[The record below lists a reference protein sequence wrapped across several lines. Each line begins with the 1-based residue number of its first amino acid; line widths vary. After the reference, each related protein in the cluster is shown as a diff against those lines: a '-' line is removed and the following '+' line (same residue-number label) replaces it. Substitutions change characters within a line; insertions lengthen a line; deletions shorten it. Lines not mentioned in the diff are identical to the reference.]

1 MSQNFGAAGLKTQN
15 QLNTSPQLRT
25 QANQGHFQN
34 SAQFNQKSALTGRS
48 SSSKSST
55 SNSGF
60 RFLKLGTGL
69 SGSSID
75 TQVDSLN
82 DSNFVINSLNNAHN
96 IGNFSGNNRY
106 SWKDS
111 LDSNNSSDYYKFS
124 ITNKTLVNA
133 SLANGGSNTTLH
145 LLNANGGEVK
155 SSSQTGKLSS
165 RLRSGTYY
173 MQVSGDGNVDYTLN
187 LKGTGIANDA
197 GNRPETALDA
207 GDLSRSD
214 RIFKRMIGGKDRDDV
229 YQFSLSENSKVE
241 FALGNLSKDA
251 SLQLLDSSGN
261 AIATSNNAGSTSES
275 LSEQLGQGTYYVKV
289 STSGKST
296 MRYALEMSTGSLNTI
311 DTSNPNG
318 GDTSGS
324 TNGGNTSGGSTSG
337 GNTSGGNTSGGNTS
351 GNTGNTN
358 GGSNP
363 TKGNYYLKLT
373 RTYRKESNGLEDLNL
388 ALMQGNQ
395 IVDKVTAV
403 SGQPGKQYFR
413 KAGDSISGSMEP
425 LPEGKWSLGNVEWA
439 GSGKGSYS
447 GSWGEGLGPVWV
459 SVNPEMSTRRSEIGI
474 HWDYNASYSPGTSGC
489 IGITNKS
496 DLQKVVGWFDNSLS
510 APKETIVDW
519 GLGSV

>member
-1 MSQNFGAAGLKTQN
+1 MSQNFVAAGLKPHN
-15 QLNTSPQLRT
+15 QLNIASQLRT

-34 SAQFNQKSALTGRS
+34 STQFNQKSTRTGRS
-48 SSSKSST
+48 SSSQSSA

-60 RFLKLGTGL
+60 RFLKLGAGL
-69 SGSSID
+69 SGSSLD

-82 DSNFVINSLNNAHN
+82 DSNFIRNSLDSAHN

-111 LDSNNSSDYYKFS
+111 LDSNNSSDYYKLS
-124 ITNKTLVNA
+124 ITNTTMVNA
-133 SLANGGSNTTLH
+133 SLANASGNTTLH
-145 LLNANGGEVK
+145 LLKANGSEVK
-155 SSSQTGKLSS
+155 STSQNGKLSS
-165 RLRSGTYY
+165 RLRSGMYY
-173 MQVSGDGNVDYTLN
+173 MQVSGDGTVDYTLN

-197 GNRPETALDA
+197 GNRPQTALDA

-214 RIFKRMIGGKDRDDV
+214 RTFKRVIGGKDRDDV
-229 YQFSLSENSKVE
+229 YQFSLSETSNVE
-241 FALGNLSKDA
+241 FALGNLNKDA

-261 AIATSNNAGSTSES
+261 QISMSNNSGSTSES
-275 LSEQLGQGTYYVKV
+275 LSQQLGQGTYYVKV

-296 MRYALEMSTGSLNTI
+296 MRYALEMSTGSLNSI
-311 DTSNPNG
+311 DTNPPTNG
-318 GDTSGS
+318 GS
-324 TNGGNTSGGSTSG
+324 TNGGSTNGGSTNG
-337 GNTSGGNTSGGNTS
+337 GS
-351 GNTGNTN
+351 TN
-358 GGSNP
+358 GGSTNGGSPGVSNP

-373 RTYRKESNGLEDLNL
+373 RTYQKESNGLEDLNL

-459 SVNPEMSTRRSEIGI
+459 SVNPEMYTKRSDIGI

-489 IGITNKS
+489 IGIINKS
-496 DLQKVVGWFDNSLS
+496 DLQKVVSWFDNSLTS
-510 APKETIVDW
+510 PKETIVDW
-519 GLGSV
+519 GLGTV

>member
-1 MSQNFGAAGLKTQN
+1 MSQNFVAAGLKPHN
-15 QLNTSPQLRT
+15 QLNIASQLRT
-25 QANQGHFQN
+25 LANQGHFQN
-34 SAQFNQKSALTGRS
+34 STQQNSSQFNQKSTRTGRS
-48 SSSKSST
+48 SSSQSSAA
-55 SNSGF
+55 NSGF

-69 SGSSID
+69 SGSSLD

-82 DSNFVINSLNNAHN
+82 SSNFIQNSLDSAHN
-96 IGNFSGNNRY
+96 IGNFSGKNRY
-106 SWKDS
+106 SWQDS
-111 LDSNNSSDYYKFS
+111 LDSNNSSDYYKLS
-124 ITNKTLVNA
+124 ITNTTMVNA
-133 SLANGGSNTTLH
+133 SLANATGNTSLH
-145 LLNANGGEVK
+145 LLTANGSEVK
-155 SSSQTGKLSS
+155 SSSQNGKLSS

-173 MQVSGDGNVDYTLN
+173 MQVSGDGTVDYTLN

-197 GNRPETALDA
+197 GNRPQTALDA

-214 RIFKRMIGGKDRDDV
+214 RTFKRVIGGKKDRDDV
-229 YQFSLSENSKVE
+229 YQFSLSEDSKVE

-261 AIATSNNAGSTSES
+261 QIATSNNSGSTDES
-275 LSEQLGQGTYYVKV
+275 LSQQLGQGTYYVKV
-289 STSGKST
+289 STSSKST
-296 MRYALEMSTGSLNTI
+296 MRYALEMSTGALNAI
-311 DTSNPNG
+311 DTNN
-318 GDTSGS
+318 
-324 TNGGNTSGGSTSG
+324 TNGGNTSGGSTNGGSTSGSSTNGGNNSG
-337 GNTSGGNTSGGNTS
+337 GNTSGGSPGV
-351 GNTGNTN
+351 
-358 GGSNP
+358 SNP

-388 ALMQGNQ
+388 VLMQGNQ
-395 IVDKVTAV
+395 VVDKVTAV

-459 SVNPEMSTRRSEIGI
+459 SVNPEMYTKRSDIGI

-489 IGITNKS
+489 IGITNKG
-496 DLQKVVGWFDNSLS
+496 DLQKVVSWFDNSLT

-519 GLGSV
+519 GLGTV

>member
-1 MSQNFGAAGLKTQN
+1 MSQNFVAAGLKPHN
-15 QLNTSPQLRT
+15 QLNSASQLRT
-25 QANQGHFQN
+25 SANQGHFQN
-34 SAQFNQKSALTGRS
+34 LTQQNSTQFNQKFIRTGRS
-48 SSSKSST
+48 SSSQSSASNSASA

-60 RFLKLGTGL
+60 RFLKLGAGL
-69 SGSSID
+69 SGSSLD
-75 TQVDSLN
+75 TQVNSLN
-82 DSNFVINSLNNAHN
+82 DSNFIRNSLDSAHN

-106 SWKDS
+106 SWQDS
-111 LDSNNSSDYYKFS
+111 LDSTNSSDYYKLS
-124 ITNKTLVNA
+124 ITNTTMVKA
-133 SLANGGSNTTLH
+133 SLANAAGTTLH
-145 LLNANGGEVK
+145 LLNANGSEVK
-155 SSSQTGKLSS
+155 SSSQNGKLSS

-173 MQVSGDGNVDYTLN
+173 MQVSGDGTVDYTLN

-197 GNRPETALDA
+197 GNRPQTALDA

-214 RIFKRMIGGKDRDDV
+214 RTFKRVIGGKKDRDDV
-229 YQFSLSENSKVE
+229 YQFSLSETSQVE

-251 SLQLLDSSGN
+251 SLQLLDGSGN
-261 AIATSNNAGSTSES
+261 PIATSNNSGSTDES
-275 LSEQLGQGTYYVKV
+275 LSQQLGQGTYYVKV
-289 STSGKST
+289 STSSKST
-296 MRYALEMSTGSLNTI
+296 MRYALEMSTGSLNSI
-311 DTSNPNG
+311 DTNN
-318 GDTSGS
+318 
-324 TNGGNTSGGSTSG
+324 TNGGNTNGGNTNGGSTSG
-337 GNTSGGNTSGGNTS
+337 GNTSGSNTSGGS
-351 GNTGNTN
+351 PGV
-358 GGSNP
+358 SNP
-363 TKGNYYLKLT
+363 TKGSYYLKLT

-459 SVNPEMSTRRSEIGI
+459 SVNPEMYTKRSDIGI

-489 IGITNKS
+489 IGITNKG
-496 DLQKVVGWFDNSLS
+496 DLQKVVSWFDNSLT